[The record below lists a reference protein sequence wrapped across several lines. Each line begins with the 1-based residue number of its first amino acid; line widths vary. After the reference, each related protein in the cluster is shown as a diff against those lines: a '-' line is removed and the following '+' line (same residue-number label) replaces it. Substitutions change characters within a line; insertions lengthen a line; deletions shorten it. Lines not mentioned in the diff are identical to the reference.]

1 MTMTTNKKSGMRFSQ
16 ALVIAGLAVAPLAVN
31 ADDSEKSTKST
42 SASASSS
49 HNATDKQSVI
59 KNAAKMNLATQKFAD
74 LAQQKAQ
81 SPELK
86 QYAQTLAQDHKK
98 AQQDLER
105 IAQKHNVT
113 LPTSVDEKCQQEIS
127 KLEALSGQEFDK
139 AFAKGAVEGHAMAVA
154 HLQQASAGAQDTDI
168 RQYTQQMLSKVKEHQ
183 SKGREIAKTVGIEQ
197 TEITSLESKAQDSV
211 GGAASSATGSSESSN
226 SSSSSDSSSSSPEK
240 SKSSSSTSQDQSS
253 KSTDQK

>member
-1 MTMTTNKKSGMRFSQ
+1 
-16 ALVIAGLAVAPLAVN
+16 VN
-31 ADDSEKSTKST
+31 GDDSEKSTKST
-42 SASASSS
+42 STSASSS

-86 QYAQTLAQDHKK
+86 QFAQTLAQDHKK

-139 AFAKGAVEGHAMAVA
+139 EFAKGAIEGHAMAVA

-183 SKGREIAKTVGIEQ
+183 RKGREIAMSVGVDQ
-197 TEITSLESKAQDSV
+197 TTITSLENKAQDSV
-211 GGAASSATGSSESSN
+211 GGAASSATGSSESS
-226 SSSSSDSSSSSPEK
+226 SSSSNSSQKSD
-240 SKSSSSTSQDQSS
+240 SSSSTSQDQSS